1 MAEAALRHRSG
12 TARPILKW
20 AGGKRQLLPALRPFY
35 PVRFH
40 RYYEP
45 FVGSGAVFLDLHNAG
60 ALDGHDVHLSDINP
74 DVIGC
79 YLAVRDAPREVI
91 GWLRKLEAAHA
102 ADGTEHFYRIRDGE
116 FNPVRKRILQSR
128 NPLAKYTPK
137 LAAMLIYLNRTGYNG
152 LFRVNASGGFN
163 VPAGRYVRPRICD
176 EENLTLW
183 SLALQRPG
191 LTLAVSSF
199 DDAVGRVQ
207 ADDFVYLD
215 PPYAPLSATARF
227 TAYHAAGFGQKDQ
240 ERLQQTVID
249 LASRGASVLLS
260 NSASP
265 EIERL
270 YGRDSPAHHAG
281 LEARRVPARRAI
293 NSQGASRGPV
303 DEYLITNVSGGPIA
317 ADGRLR

>member
-1 MAEAALRHRSG
+1 MRSPACRL
-12 TARPILKW
+12 TISCISIRPTRRSARP
-20 AGGKRQLLPALRPFY
+20 R
-35 PVRFH
+35 
-40 RYYEP
+40 
-45 FVGSGAVFLDLHNAG
+45 
-60 ALDGHDVHLSDINP
+60 
-74 DVIGC
+74 
-79 YLAVRDAPREVI
+79 
-91 GWLRKLEAAHA
+91 
-102 ADGTEHFYRIRDGE
+102 
-116 FNPVRKRILQSR
+116 
-128 NPLAKYTPK
+128 
-137 LAAMLIYLNRTGYNG
+137 
-152 LFRVNASGGFN
+152 
-163 VPAGRYVRPRICD
+163 
-176 EENLTLW
+176 
-183 SLALQRPG
+183 
-191 LTLAVSSF
+191 
-199 DDAVGRVQ
+199 
-207 ADDFVYLD
+207 
-215 PPYAPLSATARF
+215 RF